1 MAENTWTAVLRWLC
15 SSWGK
20 TQSQCCG
27 FFLTISTPPSKPGTH
42 FTWTESYPLNFLN
55 TDIVSMMKAGG
66 GTELDFIAHLN
77 YWCIYLPVHNF
88 KRHMGLPWWF
98 SGKESTYECRRH
110 RFHPWSRKIPHAVW
124 SNQAHAKQ
132 LLSQHSNNQE
142 LHLLKAVGPRAHA
155 PQQEKPPQR
164 EARKRQLEG
173 SPHSPER
180 EKIPQSKEDSVQPE
194 IK

>member
-1 MAENTWTAVLRWLC
+1 
-15 SSWGK
+15 
-20 TQSQCCG
+20 
-27 FFLTISTPPSKPGTH
+27 
-42 FTWTESYPLNFLN
+42 
-55 TDIVSMMKAGG
+55 MMKAGG

-155 PQQEKPPQR
+155 PQQVTTMKSPHNATREEPLLAAMREKPKQQQR
-164 EARKRQLEG
+164 PRTT
-173 SPHSPER
+173 
-180 EKIPQSKEDSVQPE
+180 SKFYFFKCYNTF
-194 IK
+194 II